1 MKRRASKSGGK
12 YRTIVR
18 RDSPPPGISLESC
31 FGLTFFADR
40 SAEQQQKPKKRDRR
54 ALPAVVMP
62 PQTAREASHEEPA
75 GESALKAHDGPA
87 HGSVPAQVSQEAA
100 GESAL
105 KAHDGPAHGSV
116 PAQVSQEPVR
126 CSQTRRERAQAE
138 VEERQAIL
146 ADLERDAVSNLAS
159 CVNDS
164 EPDPLGQLWVDPS
177 LTDADR
183 AWADS
188 FFEDLPEEGLL
199 PD

>member
-1 MKRRASKSGGK
+1 
-12 YRTIVR
+12 
-18 RDSPPPGISLESC
+18 
-31 FGLTFFADR
+31 
-40 SAEQQQKPKKRDRR
+40 
-54 ALPAVVMP
+54 
-62 PQTAREASHEEPA
+62 
-75 GESALKAHDGPA
+75 
-87 HGSVPAQVSQEAA
+87 
-100 GESAL
+100 
-105 KAHDGPAHGSV
+105 
-116 PAQVSQEPVR
+116 VR

>member
-1 MKRRASKSGGK
+1 
-12 YRTIVR
+12 
-18 RDSPPPGISLESC
+18 
-31 FGLTFFADR
+31 
-40 SAEQQQKPKKRDRR
+40 
-54 ALPAVVMP
+54 MP
-62 PQTAREASHEEPA
+62 PQTAREASHEEP
-75 GESALKAHDGPA
+75 
-87 HGSVPAQVSQEAA
+87 A

-159 CVNDS
+159 GVNDS

>member
-87 HGSVPAQVSQEAA
+87 HGSVPAQVSQEPA

-105 KAHDGPAHGSV
+105 KAHDGPARWSV
-116 PAQVSQEPVR
+116 QAPVSQEPVR

>member
-1 MKRRASKSGGK
+1 
-12 YRTIVR
+12 
-18 RDSPPPGISLESC
+18 
-31 FGLTFFADR
+31 
-40 SAEQQQKPKKRDRR
+40 
-54 ALPAVVMP
+54 MP

-87 HGSVPAQVSQEAA
+87 HGRVPAQVSQEPA

>member
-1 MKRRASKSGGK
+1 
-12 YRTIVR
+12 
-18 RDSPPPGISLESC
+18 
-31 FGLTFFADR
+31 
-40 SAEQQQKPKKRDRR
+40 
-54 ALPAVVMP
+54 MP

-87 HGSVPAQVSQEAA
+87 HGSVPAQVSQEPA

-105 KAHDGPAHGSV
+105 KAHDGPARWSV
-116 PAQVSQEPVR
+116 QAPVSQEPVR